1 MMKEDYSEN
10 KFLKEQCWR
19 THTFQSKILSQK
31 KDEIKTVWY

>member
-1 MMKEDYSEN
+1 MKEDYSEN

-19 THTFQSKILSQK
+19 TYTFQPKILSQK